1 MARDTLNTNYADT
14 MDAFKKAMENLEWL
28 LCSTDDKNGKTIT
41 VHGVRTAA
49 LGGLSKMTPEDIQR
63 AMDMFVDAVLEE
75 SRYVHEYECYTL
87 VRTIYRDLVSKGAT
101 FPVDKLF
108 EFDLDGTV
116 EDCIQNMPSRV
127 ALLFASGND
136 LNWTRGVEAV
146 YWEEVMDES
155 PTKELLM
162 RCLKHYTD
170 NMSNIMLW

>member
-1 MARDTLNTNYADT
+1 
-14 MDAFKKAMENLEWL
+14 MDAFKKVMENLEWL

-41 VHGVRTAA
+41 VHGVHMAA
-49 LGGLSKMTPEDIQR
+49 LVELSKMKTPEEIQR
-63 AMDMFVDAVLEE
+63 AMELFVDAVLEE
-75 SRYVHEYECYTL
+75 SRYVHEYECYKL
-87 VRTIYRDLVSKGAT
+87 VRAIYRDLVSKGAT

-136 LNWTRGVEAV
+136 LNWMRGVEAV
-146 YWEEVMDES
+146 YWEEVMDET

-162 RCLKHYTD
+162 RCLKHYVD
-170 NMSNIMLW
+170 NMSNMLLW